1 MASAFT
7 HTRRL
12 KLGLVLSAL
21 LASSS
26 AVQAETAPRTPPHRE
41 TVQLPP
47 MVRDHFLAHMRD
59 HLAAVSEIQS
69 ALAEGKFKQ
78 AGEIAKSR
86 LGMDAPSSMAC
97 KPGMEHMGGLAR
109 FMPNAMRE
117 AGRTMHHAADQF
129 AVDVKAADYRAAF
142 ASLSRVTAA
151 CVACH
156 AKFKVSR

>member
-1 MASAFT
+1 MASDFT
-7 HTRRL
+7 RARRL
-12 KLGLVLSAL
+12 NLVLVLAAL
-21 LASSS
+21 LFASS
-26 AVQAETAPRTPPHRE
+26 AVRADMAPREATERE
-41 TVQLPP
+41 TVKLPP

-69 ALAEGKFKQ
+69 ALAEGKFAQ

-86 LGMDAPSSMAC
+86 LGIDAPSSMAC
-97 KPGMEHMGGLAR
+97 KPGMEHMSGLAQ
-109 FMPNAMRE
+109 FMPDAMRE

-129 AVDVKAADYRAAF
+129 ALDVKAADYRTAF

-156 AKFKVSR
+156 AKFQVGR